1 MKHFTPDQESLREIF
16 GAYMDK
22 GLQFEVTPEPYFG
35 GYALKVLFA
44 EGSNASPLLP
54 LPAEEMQTPEAAQ
67 QWLEH
72 LRDTKLAM
80 ITRGMV
86 R

>member
-1 MKHFTPDQESLREIF
+1 MRHFLPDQASLNEIF
-16 GAYMDK
+16 GAYITK
-22 GLQFEVTPEPYFG
+22 GLRFEVKPEPYFG

-54 LPAEEMQTPEAAQ
+54 LPAAEMQTPEAAQ
-67 QWLEH
+67 QWLEQ

-80 ITRGMV
+80 ITRGMLG
-86 R
+86 